1 MRPTKV
7 TVTSSFLPP
16 LVFRYQFTTG
26 SKFAIFTFQGC
37 TVQVSGKMEVEPYTR
52 WELGA
57 P

>member
-7 TVTSSFLPP
+7 TVTSSYLPP